1 MLPWTQPCRADA
13 ATWGREKEAYARAG
27 YPLDTTELP
36 DYLPLVLEFASEVPE
51 EGLPL
56 LAEHRAAIEVIRRSL
71 RHDAALCTPPHPAT
85 IPLDGPLVSPGQEW
99 LDFLECF
106 ISRV

>member
-27 YPLDTTELP
+27 YPLDTTEL
-36 DYLPLVLEFASEVPE
+36 PE